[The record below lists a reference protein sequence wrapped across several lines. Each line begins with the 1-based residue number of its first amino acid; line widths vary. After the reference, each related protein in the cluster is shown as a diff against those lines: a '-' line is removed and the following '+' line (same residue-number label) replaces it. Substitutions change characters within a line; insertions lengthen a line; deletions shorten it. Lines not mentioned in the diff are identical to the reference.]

1 MSSYEENGNPMDTLY
16 NHNGYEIYD
25 KIYNNKLSSNRREN
39 GTHVKQFD
47 RVLLHPDAIFNVS
60 SAHAADIIA
69 FVEAIAGMMFFTTPC
84 RQHDQLITRAT
95 EIKLQRL

>member
-1 MSSYEENGNPMDTLY
+1 MSSYEENGNPMDMLY
-16 NHNGYEIYD
+16 NHNGIYD
-25 KIYNNKLSSNRREN
+25 KIYNNKLPSNRREN

-84 RQHDQLITRAT
+84 RRHDQLITRAT
-95 EIKLQRL
+95 EIKLQKQ